1 MQYKRILEKLTIV
14 RLATVSL
21 LFLCSMNTTTTLA
34 QCSIDASVEI
44 INSCELTPEESQ
56 AFVLFDQNSN
66 SLFGWSHIVDNPDN
80 FPGLKQQTDLY
91 RVDSESVTTDNECA
105 NIRVFKTVLV
115 KKYDDWDQQ
124 HATGLDTRFPEQGIT
139 FADVKEIVLEVKIN
153 SEQTFI
159 PSLEEYLSTYKPY
172 TGFDELLEMDR
183 GKVNLGVTIFE
194 ENADDQ
200 NIETFQGSTFLEL
213 NQKELAD
220 QWLRVVIPA
229 QSLSY
234 FVQLNY
240 ENTEKDLADYLSNNV
255 VGIRINP
262 ETGNGRVLRN
272 YISDTFDEN
281 VPKMY
286 KEMGISIRKVAIRL
300 NDTADCADGDADC
313 SGDDSAE
320 DDGSDDGSS
329 DGDGSDGDGSD
340 DDGSDDGSSDD
351 DSSGGDNTGDADNSG
366 DSGNAPTGVEGDNSA
381 DDSNTSTPGSFVE
394 DASEQLASSGGGS
407 FGALDLVGLLFL
419 ASLAMRFHRA

>member
-1 MQYKRILEKLTIV
+1 
-14 RLATVSL
+14 
-21 LFLCSMNTTTTLA
+21 MNTTTTLA

-66 SLFGWSHIVDNPDN
+66 SLYGWSHIVDNPDN

-281 VPKMY
+281 VPEMY

-300 NDTADCADGDADC
+300 NDTTDCADGDADC

-320 DDGSDDGSS
+320 DDGSD
-329 DGDGSDGDGSD
+329 GDG
-340 DDGSDDGSSDD
+340 SDD

-366 DSGNAPTGVEGDNSA
+366 DSGNAPTGAEGDNSA

-407 FGALDLVGLLFL
+407 FGALDLVWLLVL
-419 ASLAMRFHRA
+419 ASSAMRFHRA

>member
-66 SLFGWSHIVDNPDN
+66 SLYGWSHIVDNPDN

-91 RVDSESVTTDNECA
+91 RVDGESVTTDNECA

-240 ENTEKDLADYLSNNV
+240 ENTEKELADYLSNNV

-281 VPKMY
+281 VPEMY

-300 NDTADCADGDADC
+300 NDTTDCADGDADC

-320 DDGSDDGSS
+320 DDGSD
-329 DGDGSDGDGSD
+329 GDG
-340 DDGSDDGSSDD
+340 SDD

-366 DSGNAPTGVEGDNSA
+366 DSGNAPTGAEGDNSA
-381 DDSNTSTPGSFVE
+381 DDSNTSTPGSSVE
-394 DASEQLASSGGGS
+394 AASEQLASSGGGS

-419 ASLAMRFHRA
+419 ATSAMRFHRA